1 MILVRLTI
9 QVALNRKLK
18 RHQFK
23 LLFYQQNQINY
34 TVSKRK
40 KKDFTNILF
49 WTFELALLWYSG
61 MILILYQCL
70 VFIFKGKYLGFNYR
84 LIPTCSWN
92 VVHRNLMILTKLLAV
107 FTNSN
112 NFLLSSEARILNYR
126 MVTWYRFVTKHIY
139 QLRIWVGCSIFFIFC
154 AIWNWLLYSNFDY
167 LPKQGCLLL

>member
-61 MILILYQCL
+61 TL
-70 VFIFKGKYLGFNYR
+70 V
-84 LIPTCSWN
+84 
-92 VVHRNLMILTKLLAV
+92 
-107 FTNSN
+107 
-112 NFLLSSEARILNYR
+112 
-126 MVTWYRFVTKHIY
+126 
-139 QLRIWVGCSIFFIFC
+139 
-154 AIWNWLLYSNFDY
+154 
-167 LPKQGCLLL
+167 

>member
-34 TVSKRK
+34 TVRKRK

-61 MILILYQCL
+61 TL
-70 VFIFKGKYLGFNYR
+70 V
-84 LIPTCSWN
+84 
-92 VVHRNLMILTKLLAV
+92 
-107 FTNSN
+107 
-112 NFLLSSEARILNYR
+112 
-126 MVTWYRFVTKHIY
+126 
-139 QLRIWVGCSIFFIFC
+139 
-154 AIWNWLLYSNFDY
+154 
-167 LPKQGCLLL
+167 

>member
-40 KKDFTNILF
+40 KKKKKDFTNMLC

-61 MILILYQCL
+61 TL
-70 VFIFKGKYLGFNYR
+70 V
-84 LIPTCSWN
+84 
-92 VVHRNLMILTKLLAV
+92 
-107 FTNSN
+107 
-112 NFLLSSEARILNYR
+112 
-126 MVTWYRFVTKHIY
+126 
-139 QLRIWVGCSIFFIFC
+139 
-154 AIWNWLLYSNFDY
+154 
-167 LPKQGCLLL
+167 